1 MRHGLTIAA
10 LLLGAL
16 IMTGSGTGMVVGRT
30 AAAEAFLEGFGDLPV
45 MRDLSVAKDAGV
57 VFDTPSGRIVEGYA
71 GGDVTRA
78 RVAQFYGR
86 TLPQLGWTRA
96 GKGRYHREGEVLTLN
111 YKGKDGALTVRFT
124 LSPAKKT
131 KGARKP

>member
-1 MRHGLTIAA
+1 MRHRFTIAA

-16 IMTGSGTGMVVGRT
+16 VLT
-30 AAAEAFLEGFGDLPV
+30 AAATEAFLEGFGDLPV
-45 MRDLSVAKDAGV
+45 MAGLSVAKDAGV
-57 VFDTPSGRIVEGYA
+57 VFDTPSGRIVEAYA
-71 GGDVTRA
+71 AGDVTRA
-78 RVAQFYGR
+78 RVARFYRR

-124 LSPAKKT
+124 LSPAKKK